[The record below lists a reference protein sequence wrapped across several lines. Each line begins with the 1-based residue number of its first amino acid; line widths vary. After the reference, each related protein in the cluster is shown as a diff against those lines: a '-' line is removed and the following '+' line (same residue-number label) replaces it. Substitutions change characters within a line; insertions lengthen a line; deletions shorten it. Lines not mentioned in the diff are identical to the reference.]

1 MKQKFS
7 KMGRAAFL
15 VMMVM
20 VVTFTARA
28 ATDLRVEAERTIT
41 KFKQADPG
49 LQTFFDN
56 SAGYAVFPGVGK
68 GGLIIGGQHGKGL
81 VYEKGVVVGEATLT
95 EANIG
100 AQIGGESF
108 DELIF
113 FETPAALQE
122 FKQGKFVMSATA
134 NAVAATA
141 GAEKMAKYEQGVA
154 VFTLPR
160 KGLMAQ
166 ATVGGQKF
174 KFTPLTQP

>member
-1 MKQKFS
+1 MTL
-7 KMGRAAFL
+7 AAFL
-15 VMMVM
+15 VMA
-20 VVTFTARA
+20 VTFTARA
-28 ATDLRVEAERTIT
+28 AADLRVEAERTLAR
-41 KFKQADPG
+41 FKQADPG
-49 LQTFFDN
+49 LQTFFDT

-68 GGLIIGGQHGKGL
+68 GGLIIGGQHGRGL
-81 VYEKGVVVGEATLT
+81 VYQKGQIIGEATLT
-95 EANIG
+95 EATVG

-113 FETPAALQE
+113 FETPEALQQL
-122 FKQGKFVMSATA
+122 KDGKFVMTADA

-141 GAEKMAKYEQGVA
+141 GAEKMAKYQNGVA

-174 KFTPLTQP
+174 KFTPLPQQ

>member
-1 MKQKFS
+1 MKQKLS
-7 KMGRAAFL
+7 NLALAAFL
-15 VMMVM
+15 VIA
-20 VVTFTARA
+20 VTFTARA
-28 ATDLRVEAERTIT
+28 ANDIRTEVELTIA

-68 GGLIIGGQHGKGL
+68 GGFIIGGQRGKGL
-81 VYEKGVVVGEATLT
+81 VYEQGRVVGEATLT

-100 AQIGGESF
+100 AQVGGESF
-108 DELIF
+108 DQVIF
-113 FETPAALQE
+113 FETPGVLQE
-122 FKQGKFVMSATA
+122 FKQGKFVMSADA

-141 GAEKMAKYEQGVA
+141 GAEKMAKYQQGVA

-160 KGLMAQ
+160 KGLMVQ

-174 KFTPLTQP
+174 KFTPLIQP